1 MSDLSSFKSWLA
13 KFGLDIKSA
22 CTFLFV
28 CVTFI
33 WGVSIKYSA
42 FNDHMNQI
50 DRTQIELKESMRRQ
64 DEQWD
69 ASLKANSVAIIEQ
82 LKQMNTQ
89 SALERGN
96 IATRISAI
104 ESWRLE
110 EEKRDVAEDT
120 AIARIGEQVV
130 ATHSDVS
137 DLKTLLES
145 LILKGNIPHV
155 Q

>member
-13 KFGLDIKSA
+13 NFGLDIKSA
-22 CTFLFV
+22 CTLV
-28 CVTFI
+28 CACVTII
-33 WGVSIKYSA
+33 WGASIKYSA

-50 DRTQIELKESMRRQ
+50 DHTQIELKESMRRQ

-82 LKQMNTQ
+82 LKQMNAQT
-89 SALERGN
+89 ALERN
-96 IATRISAI
+96 NLATRMSTI
-104 ESWRLE
+104 ESWRIE

-120 AIARIGEQVV
+120 AIARIGEQVS
-130 ATHSDVS
+130 ATHSDVA
-137 DLKTLLES
+137 DLKTLIES
-145 LILKGNIPHV
+145 IILKGNTPHV

>member
-22 CTFLFV
+22 FTFMFV

-33 WGVSIKYSA
+33 WGASIKYSA

-69 ASLKANSVAIIEQ
+69 ASLKANSVAIVEQ

-89 SALERGN
+89 SSLERGN
-96 IATRISAI
+96 LATRISTI
-104 ESWRLE
+104 ESWRME

-130 ATHSDVS
+130 ATHSDVA

-145 LILKGNIPHV
+145 IILKGNMSHV